1 MLIKLM
7 RAVISHFSRRTN
19 AKPAPPAIDGESI
32 RNELISAVAMHRS
45 GNLVGAVSIYESILL
60 QNPDAADA
68 QHLLSI
74 VEHRRGNLDRAE
86 ELVSKAIALNPRSVE
101 YLNTRA
107 SILADLGK
115 VGLAIDLLKKALG
128 IDPIALRPRS
138 NLLFM
143 LNLLPGARRQEV
155 YEEHLRWA
163 EIHASPQKE
172 RFAVIPEALGER
184 TLRIGYVSGDFRAHP
199 VGRIMSA
206 VLSCHDTSAIE
217 VFCYDNTGE
226 LDSLNRSMRI
236 HSHRWTQIIELSD
249 EQVTELIRRDEI
261 DILIDLSGHTHGNR
275 LLVFANRPAPV
286 QASWLGYL
294 NTTGMSQID
303 WRITCPATDPE
314 PQATA
319 YHSERIWS
327 LPDCLWPWIPEDYPI
342 DESVNSS
349 SFQSDNIIFGSFN
362 TFRKMNTE
370 VIKVWAEILRR
381 VPTSILRVHGVPRGR
396 TMDDLLDLF
405 KEYGADPEQ
414 IDFFGV
420 IDHAK
425 YQKAYAQVHIAL
437 DSFPYSGGAT
447 TCECLWMGVPVIALG
462 GEGGFARTAAGILSV
477 VGMKELIAA
486 TQEDYIERAVEL
498 ARDSSRLHEYRNTI
512 RKRFEES
519 SIMDVRRFV
528 GHLEAAYRSMWEDRI
543 LHSKVDLPAGGIAS
557 QVLS

>member
-7 RAVISHFSRRTN
+7 RAVVSRFSRRTS
-19 AKPAPPAIDGESI
+19 AKSAPPAIDGESI
-32 RNELISAVAMHRS
+32 RNDLLSAVAMHRG
-45 GNLVGAVSIYESILL
+45 GNLMGAVSIYESILVRH
-60 QNPDAADA
+60 PDTADA

-115 VGLAIDLLKKALG
+115 AELAINLLKKALG
-128 IDPIALRPRS
+128 IDSHALRPRS

-143 LNLLPGARRQEV
+143 LNLLPGADRQEV
-155 YEEHLRWA
+155 YDEHLRWA
-163 EIHASPQKE
+163 EIHAPSQKE
-172 RFAVIPEALGER
+172 RFVVIPKALGER
-184 TLRIGYVSGDFRAHP
+184 KLRIGYVSGDFRAHP

-206 VLSCHDTSAIE
+206 VLSRHDRSAIE
-217 VFCYDNTGE
+217 VFCYDNTRE
-226 LDSLNRSMRI
+226 TDSLNRSMRM
-236 HSHRWTQIIELSD
+236 HSDRWTPIVELSD

-261 DILIDLSGHTHGNR
+261 DVLIDLSGHTHGNR
-275 LLVFANRPAPV
+275 LLVFAKRPAPV

-314 PQATA
+314 PVASA

-327 LPDCLWPWIPEDYPI
+327 LPDCLWPWIPEDYPS

-349 SFQSDNIIFGSFN
+349 PFQSNNIIFGSFN
-362 TFRKMNTE
+362 TFRKISPE
-370 VIKVWAEILRR
+370 VISVWAGILRR
-381 VPTSILRVHGVPRGR
+381 VPTSILRIHGVPRGR
-396 TMDDLLDLF
+396 TVDDLLDLF
-405 KEYGADPEQ
+405 KEHGADPQ
-414 IDFFGV
+414 RIDFFGV
-420 IDHAK
+420 LDHAK
-425 YQKAYAQVHIAL
+425 YQQAYAQVHIAL

-462 GEGGFARTAAGILSV
+462 GSGGFARTAAGILTV
-477 VGMKELIAA
+477 VGLQELIAT
-486 TQEDYIERAVEL
+486 TQEDYIERAVDL
-498 ARDSSRLHEYRNTI
+498 AQNISRLHEYRNTI

-519 SIMDVRRFV
+519 SIMDVPRFV

-543 LHSKVDLPAGGIAS
+543 LRAQVDLPVGGIAT